1 MTEALKLLSL
11 NVKGISNLI
20 KEDLFLLGAG
30 NVQTSHFCKKLTLQL
45 QQRNNGE
52 TNGVRSL

>member
-11 NVKGISNLI
+11 NVKGTSILI
-20 KEDLFLLGAG
+20 KDLFLLGAG

-45 QQRNNGE
+45 QRRNNGE